1 MTDRYDVIV
10 VGGGNAGF
18 CAAQAARESGAS
30 VLILE
35 KASPAEAGG
44 NSFYTAGAFRFA
56 YPDQESVINL
66 VEPEPRDRLDRTV
79 IPPYPE
85 SAFSD
90 DMYRVTDG
98 KCDPA
103 MTEILI
109 SQSYDTMRWLRER
122 GLRFRL
128 SYERQAYETD
138 GIYTFFGGLAVI
150 TVDGGKG
157 LVAQHTA
164 AASQAGIELQYTSPM
179 TDLIQSD
186 GAVAGVRYR
195 DSTGTEQAV
204 NARSVILTAGGFE
217 SNPAMRAKY
226 LGAEWAHALVRG
238 TPSNTGE
245 VLQCALDHG
254 AAPYGDWTTCHSV
267 QWDAGAAPDGGNR
280 ELTNQLTRQSYPIG
294 IVVNS
299 LGQRFIDEGAD
310 FRNYTYAKYGRA
322 VLAQPG
328 GVAYQIFDAKTR
340 PLLRAE
346 EYDSEPITSATADSP
361 FALAQQLGIDAEAF
375 TATVREF
382 NASIIQNPFQP
393 EIKDGRRADVDPP
406 KSHWALEIDT
416 PPYYGYAVACG
427 LTFTFGGLQ
436 INENAQVLNSDG
448 ALIPGLYCAG
458 EMAGGL
464 FSGNYP
470 GASGLT
476 AGAVFGRIAGTSAAQ
491 GTY

>member
-1 MTDRYDVIV
+1 MNDDFDVIV

-18 CAAQAARESGAS
+18 CAAHAARQTGAL

-35 KASPAEAGG
+35 KASPDEAGG

-56 YPDQESVINL
+56 YPDQQSVVDL
-66 VEPEPRDRLDRTV
+66 VEPDPQDRLARTV
-79 IPPYPE
+79 IPPYPQ
-85 SAFSD
+85 SAFTE

-98 KCDPA
+98 KCDPP
-103 MTEILI
+103 MTEILV
-109 SQSYDTMRWLRER
+109 SQSSETMRWLRDC

-138 GIYTFFGGLAVI
+138 SIYTFFGGLAVI

-164 AASQAGIELQYTSPM
+164 AARATGIELRYDSPM
-179 TDLIQSD
+179 TDLVLSD
-186 GAVAGVRYR
+186 GAVTGVRYR
-195 DSTGTEQAV
+195 DSGGAAQTV

-226 LGAEWAHALVRG
+226 LGPDWEHALVRG

-254 AAPYGDWTTCHSV
+254 AAPFGDWSSCHSV
-267 QWDAGAAPDGGNR
+267 QWESGAAPGGGNR

-294 IVVNS
+294 IVVNA
-299 LGQRFIDEGAD
+299 GGERFVDEGAD
-310 FRNYTYAKYGRA
+310 FRNYTYAKYGQA

-340 PLLRAE
+340 PLLRSE
-346 EYDSEPITSATADSP
+346 EYDSEPITSATADSIEE
-361 FALAQQLGIDAEAF
+361 LASKLGIDIAAF
-375 TATVREF
+375 ADTVRAF
-382 NASIIQNPFQP
+382 NASIDQKPFQP
-393 EIKDGRRADVDPP
+393 EIKDGRRANVVPP
-406 KSHWALEIDT
+406 KSNWALEIDT
-416 PPYYGYAVACG
+416 PPFYGYAVACG
-427 LTFTFGGLQ
+427 ITFTFGGVQ
-436 INENAQVLNSDG
+436 INEKAQVLGSG
-448 ALIPGLYCAG
+448 GSVIPGLYAAG
-458 EMAGGL
+458 EIVGGL

-476 AGAVFGRIAGTSAAQ
+476 AGAVFGRIAGTAAVQ
-491 GTY
+491 EA